1 MGTFTVKEYVEYL
14 GSPSS
19 NLMMTLKFPMSELQL
34 VGLILI
40 SVLETSET
48 KEGADYIDV
57 VKL

>member
-1 MGTFTVKEYVEYL
+1 MGTFTSKEYVKDL

-19 NLMMTLKFPMSELQL
+19 NLIMTLKFPMSELQL

>member
-1 MGTFTVKEYVEYL
+1 
-14 GSPSS
+14 
-19 NLMMTLKFPMSELQL
+19 MMTLKFPMSELQL

-57 VKL
+57 AKL